1 VQRQRTFYLF
11 ISPWLIGFFVLTL
24 IPVVVSIYTGLT
36 TWNGVSG
43 FHFVGLLNYRQLFA
57 DPIFRKAVL
66 VTLYYAVGSVGLQVL
81 VALGLAVLLNERL
94 PGHSIFR
101 TLLFVPYVVTGIPIF
116 IIWAWLYEPNY
127 GLFNY
132 LLGLVGIHGL
142 NWLDS
147 FTWAM
152 PALIFMS
159 VTSCGGMM
167 LVFLAGLQTIPEELY
182 DAAKVDGAGLF
193 TRLRRVT
200 IPLLRPVV
208 GFNVIWGIIGAFQTF
223 GQPYV
228 MTGGGPDYL
237 TELVGLDIYQNA
249 FDYYRFG
256 YASAQAVLVLLATLL
271 LSLIVLR
278 FSRAA
283 SA

>member
-24 IPVVVSIYTGLT
+24 VPVVVSIYTGLT

-94 PGHSIFR
+94 PGHSVFR

-132 LLGLVGIHGL
+132 LLELVGIHGP

-283 SA
+283 NA

>member
-24 IPVVVSIYTGLT
+24 VPVVVSIYTGLT

-43 FHFVGLLNYRQLFA
+43 FHFVGLLNYRQLFG

-81 VALGLAVLLNERL
+81 VALGLAVLLNQRL
-94 PGHSIFR
+94 PGHSVFR

-132 LLGLVGIHGL
+132 LLELVGVHGP

-283 SA
+283 NA

>member
-24 IPVVVSIYTGLT
+24 VPVVVSIYTGLT

-81 VALGLAVLLNERL
+81 VALGLAVLLNQRL
-94 PGHSIFR
+94 PGHSVFR

-132 LLGLVGIHGL
+132 LLELVGIHGP

-283 SA
+283 NA